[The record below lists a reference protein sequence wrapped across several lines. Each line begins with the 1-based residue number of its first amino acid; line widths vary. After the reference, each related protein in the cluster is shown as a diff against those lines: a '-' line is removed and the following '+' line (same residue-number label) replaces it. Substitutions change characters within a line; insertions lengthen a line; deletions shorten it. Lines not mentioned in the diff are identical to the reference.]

1 MNTDQQFSD
10 ELLNSFVDN
19 ELTTA
24 EKSRV
29 YVRINQDEPLNRR
42 VCELRKT
49 RDLVQMAYKDLPSP
63 PSIRPVTGKTGQRL
77 RHGGVAGLVFTLGV
91 LFSWFQFNP
100 VNSVQPD
107 PQQATRATDIP
118 LATARDGGSTGN
130 AGAISGATARDGGS
144 TGNAGAISGATARDG
159 GSTGNAG
166 AISGATARN
175 SAGTDAKPL
184 EVGAVSGEMKI
195 LFHLNT
201 GNPERLKDILDE
213 AESLLQLYQEQK
225 QPARVDIVTNG
236 QGLNLLL
243 ANGSPYPERIRRMQK
258 QYRNLTFAACQN
270 TMERFSGMGIKTD
283 LLPGVLIIDSAV
295 AQIIRLQQE
304 GWVYIQV

>member
-118 LATARDGGSTGN
+118 L
-130 AGAISGATARDGGS
+130 
-144 TGNAGAISGATARDG
+144 ATARDG